1 MLTKGGKQLRAWL
14 KNKRTELNLSQ
25 EDVADKSK
33 IERQYYQMI
42 ESGRRNPSVK
52 VAKRIAEALNFY
64 WIIFFDDDVNETTHK
79 EKVNS

>member
-25 EDVADKSK
+25 EEVADKSK